1 MKGKKVLWL
10 ITMAI
15 LCLVLYTI
23 IDSRTENMTDVIFG
37 GVDGAYIKSDSVSF
51 LDPAS
56 VNTPEPTADIWPQI
70 DQDEFLDDWRY
81 KLVNGDNLLSS
92 AFEPEELT
100 EIDGYRMSFDARAV
114 GDLNDMIQALKD
126 AGFNVVIGAAYRTY
140 TYQNQLFNGKTTQI
154 AMEMGISTD
163 YNKPEYQLA
172 VEEAKKI
179 TMFPGSSEHQL
190 GLAVDI
196 YDRHYQKLV
205 YENMNHDFYDWLDE
219 HCAEYGFIKRYPT
232 RKVLLTG
239 WDEPWHYRYVGKEAA
254 QFIMEN
260 GICFEEFYAHYNPNY
275 TL

>member
-70 DQDEFLDDWRY
+70 DEDEFLDDWR
-81 KLVNGDNLLSS
+81 
-92 AFEPEELT
+92 
-100 EIDGYRMSFDARAV
+100 
-114 GDLNDMIQALKD
+114 
-126 AGFNVVIGAAYRTY
+126 
-140 TYQNQLFNGKTTQI
+140 YQNQLFNGKTTQI

>member
-1 MKGKKVLWL
+1 MNGKKVLWL
-10 ITMAI
+10 ISMAI

-81 KLVNGDNLLSS
+81 KLVNSDNLLSS

-126 AGFNVVIGAAYRTY
+126 AGFNVVICLLYTSDAA
-140 TYQNQLFNGKTTQI
+140 
-154 AMEMGISTD
+154 D
-163 YNKPEYQLA
+163 
-172 VEEAKKI
+172 
-179 TMFPGSSEHQL
+179 
-190 GLAVDI
+190 D
-196 YDRHYQKLV
+196 
-205 YENMNHDFYDWLDE
+205 
-219 HCAEYGFIKRYPT
+219 
-232 RKVLLTG
+232 
-239 WDEPWHYRYVGKEAA
+239 
-254 QFIMEN
+254 
-260 GICFEEFYAHYNPNY
+260 
-275 TL
+275 

>member
-1 MKGKKVLWL
+1 MEQRDYAPLNTVLRDL
-10 ITMAI
+10 R
-15 LCLVLYTI
+15 V
-23 IDSRTENMTDVIFG
+23 SRSWSEPL
-37 GVDGAYIKSDSVSF
+37 SR
-51 LDPAS
+51 PRAS
-56 VNTPEPTADIWPQI
+56 
-70 DQDEFLDDWRY
+70 R
-81 KLVNGDNLLSS
+81 
-92 AFEPEELT
+92 
-100 EIDGYRMSFDARAV
+100 
-114 GDLNDMIQALKD
+114 
-126 AGFNVVIGAAYRTY
+126 
-140 TYQNQLFNGKTTQI
+140 NQ
-154 AMEMGISTD
+154 
-163 YNKPEYQLA
+163 PEYQLA

>member
-81 KLVNGDNLLSS
+81 KLVNSDNLLSS

-205 YENMNHDFYDWLDE
+205 YENMNHDFYEALPDAQGAAHRMGRALALPLRRE
-219 HCAEYGFIKRYPT
+219 GSGSVHHGKRH
-232 RKVLLTG
+232 LL
-239 WDEPWHYRYVGKEAA
+239 
-254 QFIMEN
+254 
-260 GICFEEFYAHYNPNY
+260 
-275 TL
+275 